1 MKAFKLLFA
10 CVLFSTAVFAN
21 GIDDPEESPSSVA
34 VTNPNGKSIFNLY
47 YQGDQAGTVRVSILD
62 KNNKSVFAESIRSN
76 KTGFMRPY
84 NFSNLEAGVYAI
96 VVEDKQGKRTEQI
109 DYKAGKIE
117 KLINIVKLN
126 EEGKYMLTVRSESK
140 DRININVYNEFNQL
154 IHSHSKMVLDFAEVL
169 NLKNINQ
176 FTIEVSDSQGVLKS
190 INN

>member
-21 GIDDPEESPSSVA
+21 GTVEPKESSSSVA
-34 VTNPNGKSIFNLY
+34 VTNPGGKSVFNLY
-47 YQGDQAGTVRVSILD
+47 YQSGQKGLVKIAIKNEKDQI
-62 KNNKSVFAESIRSN
+62 VFAESIWASIS
-76 KTGFMRPY
+76 GFMRPY
-84 NFSNLEAGVYAI
+84 NFSELSAGVYTI
-96 VVEDKQGKRTEQI
+96 VIEDKQGVTAEQI
-109 DYKAGKIE
+109 EYKAGKIE

-126 EEGKYMLTVRSESK
+126 EDGKYMLIVKSQAK

-154 IHSHSKMVLDFAEVL
+154 IHSHSKTVLDFAEIL